1 MRSRT
6 NFLITSALLL
16 LSAAMPLMAQ
26 TDVKEQLVVPL
37 TDAGKPAFVEVGL
50 FKGFIHVVTHA
61 GKDVI
66 IDAVSS
72 AKRAAKNEERPNT
85 SGMKRISAG
94 NPFDLSAEEKNNRVK
109 VSTSMLHGPVNLT
122 IRVPRQCS
130 LKLSTVDEGDISV
143 ENVVGELEINNV
155 NGPIELTNIGG
166 SVVANTINGN
176 LKATF
181 REVNA
186 NTPMAFSTLNGSV
199 DVTFPA
205 SVKASVKLK
214 SDMGDIFS
222 DFDIAV
228 DKSQAKATRSSQ
240 SGMYRVTIDDWVY
253 GKINSGGPEVMMK
266 TMQGSIYVRKA
277 K

>member
-1 MRSRT
+1 M
-6 NFLITSALLL
+6 NNLLITIVLMLAAASTPLL
-16 LSAAMPLMAQ
+16 AQ
-26 TDVKEQLVVPL
+26 TDVKEQLVIPL
-37 TDAGKPAFVEVGL
+37 TDAGKPAFLEVGL
-50 FKGFIHVVTHA
+50 FKGFIHVSTHA

-66 IDAVSS
+66 IDATSP
-72 AKRAAKNEERPNT
+72 AKQPARGEEKPNA
-85 SGMKRISAG
+85 SGMKRIQPS

-109 VSTSMLHGPVNLT
+109 VSTSLIHGPVNLT
-122 IRVPRQCS
+122 IKVPRQCS
-130 LKLSTVDEGDISV
+130 LKLNTVDEGDISV

-155 NGPIELTNIGG
+155 NGPIELTNVSG
-166 SVVANTINGN
+166 SVVANTINGD

-186 NTPMAFSTLNGSV
+186 NTPMAFSTLNGKV

-205 SVKASVKLK
+205 SVKANVKLK

-228 DKSQAKATRSSQ
+228 DKSQPKATRSSQ
-240 SGMYRVTIDDWVY
+240 TGMYRVKIDDWVN